1 MLCTEV
7 LGTTHHGT
15 YKKVI
20 DVLFENR
27 ELGDHTFMRMAK
39 DGVELDIRVD
49 CELQD
54 GDIIAET
61 EFYVY
66 AVKAVEKIPVKKSSQ
81 VFDPYL

>member
-1 MLCTEV
+1 MLCTEI

-20 DVLFENR
+20 DVLFEIK
-27 ELGDHTFMRMAK
+27 ELGNKNFMRIAR
-39 DGVELDIRVD
+39 DGVELDIRLD

-54 GDIIAET
+54 GDILAEN

-66 AVKAVEKIPVKKSSQ
+66 AVKAVEKFPEKKKS
-81 VFDPYL
+81 FF

>member
-1 MLCTEV
+1 MLCTEI

-20 DVLFENR
+20 DVLFENK
-27 ELGDHTFMRMAK
+27 ELGDKNFMRVAR
-39 DGVELDIRVD
+39 DGVELDIRLD

-54 GDIIAET
+54 GDILAEN

-66 AVKAVEKIPVKKSSQ
+66 AVKAVEKFPEKKKRI
-81 VFDPYL
+81 L

>member
-20 DVLFENR
+20 DVLFENA
-27 ELGDHTFMRMAK
+27 ELSNKTFMKMAR

-49 CELQD
+49 CDLCD
-54 GDIIAET
+54 GDIIAEND
-61 EFYVY
+61 FYIY
-66 AVKAVEKIPVKKSSQ
+66 AVKAVEKIPQKKKS
-81 VFDPYL
+81 F